1 MIGEHSVHHP
11 AEDEIL
17 TLTHRATNRQLFAK
31 GAVFALSWLEG
42 QRPGLYTMR
51 DALFG
56 LAGEPI

>member
-1 MIGEHSVHHP
+1 LAG
-11 AEDEIL
+11 EDEIL

-31 GAVFALSWLEG
+31 GAVFALIWLEG